1 MELNFHVSLVTGLAK
16 FTAPTSQ
23 NIGRELAILG
33 KEGKRTRNHQ
43 QFPGFEFSL
52 LSSLAKSLRIFA
64 NLSFELIL

>member
-33 KEGKRTRNHQ
+33 KEERGPGTINN
-43 QFPGFEFSL
+43 FPASNFLCSRL
-52 LSSLAKSLRIFA
+52 WQNPSKYLPTCPL
-64 NLSFELIL
+64 N